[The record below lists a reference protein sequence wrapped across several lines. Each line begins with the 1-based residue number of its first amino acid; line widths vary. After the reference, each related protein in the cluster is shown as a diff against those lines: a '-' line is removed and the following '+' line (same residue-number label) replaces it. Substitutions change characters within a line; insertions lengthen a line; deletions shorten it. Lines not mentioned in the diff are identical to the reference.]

1 MSQHFKLTL
10 LSSIFIAGLL
20 AANTLGSKVTTL
32 FGIAVSV
39 GIFAYPLTFLMT
51 DAIGEVYG
59 KKKAK
64 QVVWS
69 ALIAQTLVLILTY
82 ISIKLPPAG
91 RYHLNEQYVQVFSGS
106 LRMIIASLIAFI
118 VSQTYDIWA
127 FDWWKKKLDG
137 KFLWLRNN
145 LSTMTSQAIDTLLFM
160 FIAFYGIND
169 KFTVSFILH
178 LCLSY
183 WLFKVL
189 FAIIDTPFVY
199 LLVKWLRKP
208 GKEDGLSDELPKQ
221 I

>member
-1 MSQHFKLTL
+1 MNQHYKLTL
-10 LSSIFIAGLL
+10 VSSIFVAGLL
-20 AANTLGSKVTTL
+20 AANLLGSKVTTL

-59 KKKAK
+59 KQKAK

-69 ALIAQTLVLILTY
+69 ALIAQVLVLVLVWV
-82 ISIKLPPAG
+82 SIKLPPAG
-91 RYHLNEQYVQVFSGS
+91 RYHLNTEYVAVFSGS

-127 FDWWKKKLDG
+127 FDWFKKKTKG
-137 KFLWLRNN
+137 KMLWLRNN

-183 WLFKVL
+183 WLFKIL
-189 FAIIDTPFVY
+189 LAALDTPFVY

-208 GKEDGLSDELPKQ
+208 SKDDDISDKLPKQ
-221 I
+221 A